1 LLLIKH
7 KTFKDQKKMRA
18 KILMAITLSLVI
30 GFIPLSTNIFCQTQ
44 EKPLH
49 HEVRVVLVDVPVYV
63 IDKNGNPV
71 LDLAPE
77 DFILSE
83 EGKVQKITH
92 CALIVNDSPRI
103 RTVLREHPSAQRHF
117 FLLFDLSFV
126 SLKGILKA
134 RDAALRFIQE
144 QLLPTDLVSLG
155 AYSVMSGLKI
165 VVPFTADKEQ
175 LVAGLNTLGLV
186 ESSNR
191 IKGPAGLLFKPYQDL
206 ISLGEKKETGE
217 SIQEEVQA
225 MIEDS
230 VRDVNRFNKE
240 TYKGY
245 VVNFVD
251 SLKGLAQ
258 ALNIISGRKHLIFFS
273 DGFDSEVLVGKATG
287 GVDEQEEAFLK
298 REIWKIDTELAGSS
312 LIRTRLLETLQ
323 LFINSD
329 CLIHTVDTG
338 GLRSEAQVDT
348 VSGSPTSLAA
358 SRGGQDT
365 LNLIARET
373 GGLAFR
379 NVNDLNKPLEDI
391 IKLSN
396 AYYLL
401 GYTPEEK
408 EKEGKFR
415 KIKVEVKRPDLQVS
429 YRKGFYSEKPFE
441 KYSDFEKQL
450 QLVESI
456 ASEVTSDEVKFDCLP
471 AAYEATPEIAQLP
484 VFLQFPGQ
492 QFLEKKPKPGQV
504 KLEIYG
510 FALNSRREFVDFF
523 QQPLGLDLKKL
534 GKKLGGSGIKYFD
547 LLLVPPGDTYEV
559 KIVVRDSETGEIGSR
574 IHQVRVPDYKEKT
587 LAISTPVFIGAGEEW
602 ILARGYDPA
611 KPSGRKKGGGLPVDY
626 PFVTDGQ
633 SFIPAVLPVVRPAAP
648 SQVYVRV
655 YNLKLHPEARIPQT
669 QMKFEAVDSAGRATP
684 ISQIGLA
691 KKPTQP
697 QPDVHELLFQF
708 AVDDLVPDTYI
719 FRITLTDTLAA
730 ATVSAETPFIFQK

>member
-1 LLLIKH
+1 MSAKTLIV
-7 KTFKDQKKMRA
+7 
-18 KILMAITLSLVI
+18 IVLSLAV
-30 GFIPLSTNIFCQTQ
+30 GFTPFTSGILSQTQ
-44 EKPLH
+44 EKPLQY
-49 HEVRVVLVDVPVYV
+49 EVRVVLVDVPVYV
-63 IDKNGNPV
+63 IDRDGNPV
-71 LDLAPE
+71 LDLRPE

-92 CALIVNDSPRI
+92 CALIVNDSLSI
-103 RTVLREHPSAQRHF
+103 RTILREHPSAQRHF
-117 FLLFDLSFV
+117 FFLFDLSFV

-134 RDAALRFIQE
+134 RESALRFIQE
-144 QLLPTDLVSLG
+144 KLLPTDLVSLG
-155 AYSVMSGLKI
+155 VYSVMSGLRI
-165 VVPFTADKEQ
+165 VVPFTPDKEQ
-175 LVAGLNTLGLV
+175 LVAGLNTLGMV

-191 IKGPAGLLFKPYQDL
+191 IKGPAGFLFKPYQEMTAM
-206 ISLGEKKETGE
+206 GEKKETGE
-217 SIQEEVQA
+217 SLQEEVLA
-225 MIEDS
+225 LIEDS
-230 VRDVNRFNKE
+230 VRDVSRFNKE

-245 VVNFVD
+245 VMNFVD
-251 SLKGLAQ
+251 SLKVLAQ
-258 ALNIISGRKHLIFFS
+258 ALNLINGRKHLIFFS
-273 DGFDSEVLVGKATG
+273 EGFDSEVLVGKATR
-287 GVDEQEEAFLK
+287 GVDEEEEALLK

-312 LIRTRLLETLQ
+312 LVRTRLLETLQ

-379 NVNDLNKPLEDI
+379 NVNDLDKPLEDI

-415 KIKVEVKRPDLQVS
+415 RIKVEVERPGLQVS
-429 YRKGFYSEKPFE
+429 YRKGFYSEKPYE

-450 QLVESI
+450 QLVEWI
-456 ASEVTSDEVKFDCLP
+456 ASEAISDEIKFDCLP
-471 AAYEATPEIAQLP
+471 VAYKATAEIAQLP
-484 VFLQFPGQ
+484 VFLQFPGW
-492 QFLEKKPKPGQV
+492 QFPEKKPKSGQM

-523 QQPLGLDLKKL
+523 QQPLGLDLKKI
-534 GKKLGGSGIKYFD
+534 GKKLSGSGVKYFD

-559 KIVVRDSETGEIGSR
+559 KIIVRDSETGEIGTR
-574 IHQVRVPDYKEKT
+574 IHQIEVPNYEEKT
-587 LAISTPVFIGAGEEW
+587 LAISTPVFSRPAEEW
-602 ILARGYDPA
+602 ILTRGYDPA
-611 KPSGRKKGGGLPVDY
+611 NPSGRKKGAGLPVDY
-626 PFVTDGQ
+626 PFVTNGQ
-633 SFIPAVLPVVRPAAP
+633 SFIPAVLPVVRPSAP

-655 YNLKLHPEARIPQT
+655 YNLKLHPEAKIPQT
-669 QMKFEAVDSAGRATP
+669 QMKFEAIDSAGRATP
-684 ISQIGLA
+684 ITQIGLA
-691 KKPTQP
+691 KSPSQP

-708 AVDDLVPDTYI
+708 SVDDLVPDTYV

-730 ATVSAETPFIFQK
+730 TTVSAETPFIFQK